1 MLIDKKFV
9 TEKSSFMFK
18 EFLKNNQKF
27 KTISHFR
34 RTPTG
39 WLLMLKI
46 MEQYSSDKNLYVEKL
61 IKEIPIEVSSR
72 LSVFAIIDSAVKKGF
87 LEKRNSNIDKRK
99 KVIIP
104 MQIFVDEYTEWLA
117 SFSSLLDH
125 KKKNG
130 LDHKKKNGKEPKTLN
145 TD

>member
-9 TEKSSFMFK
+9 TEKSSFMFR
-18 EFLKNNQKF
+18 EFIKNNQKF
-27 KTISHFR
+27 TTISHFR

-46 MEQYSSDKNLYVEKL
+46 MEQYSSNKNLYVEQL
-61 IKEIPIEVSSR
+61 IKEIPNEVSSR

-87 LEKRNSNIDKRK
+87 LEKRNSNTDKRK

-104 MQIFVDEYTEWLA
+104 TQIFVDEYKEWLA
-117 SFSSLLDH
+117 SFSS
-125 KKKNG
+125 K

>member
-9 TEKSSFMFK
+9 IEKSSFMFK

-34 RTPTG
+34 RSPTG

-87 LEKRNSNIDKRK
+87 LEKRNSNTDKRK

-104 MQIFVDEYTEWLA
+104 MQIFVDEYKEWLA
-117 SFSSLLDH
+117 SFSSQ
-125 KKKNG
+125 

>member
-1 MLIDKKFV
+1 MLVDKKFV
-9 TEKSSFMFK
+9 IEKSSFMFK

-61 IKEIPIEVSSR
+61 IKEIPNEVSSR

-87 LEKRNSNIDKRK
+87 LEKRNSNTDKRK

-104 MQIFVDEYTEWLA
+104 MQIFVDEYKEWLA
-117 SFSSLLDH
+117 SFSSQ
-125 KKKNG
+125 
-130 LDHKKKNGKEPKTLN
+130 LDHKKKNGKETKTLN

>member
-1 MLIDKKFV
+1 MLVDKKFV
-9 TEKSSFMFK
+9 IEKSSFMFK
-18 EFLKNNQKF
+18 EFLQNNQKF

-46 MEQYSSDKNLYVEKL
+46 MEQYSSDKNLYVEQL
-61 IKEIPIEVSSR
+61 IKEIPNEVSSR

-87 LEKRNSNIDKRK
+87 LEKRNSNGDKRK

-104 MQIFVDEYTEWLA
+104 TQIFVDEYKEWLT
-117 SFSSLLDH
+117 SFSSQ
-125 KKKNG
+125 

>member
-1 MLIDKKFV
+1 MLIDKRFV
-9 TEKSSFMFK
+9 KEKSSFMFE
-18 EFLKNNQKF
+18 EFLKNNEKY

-46 MEQYSSDKNLYVEKL
+46 MEQYSSDKNLFVEEL
-61 IKEIPIEVSSR
+61 IKEIPDRVSSR
-72 LSVFAIIDSAVKKGF
+72 LSIFATIDSAVKKGI
-87 LEKRNSNIDKRK
+87 LEKRNSNGDKRK
-99 KVIIP
+99 KEIIP
-104 MQIFVDEYTEWLA
+104 SQTFVDEYKEWLT
-117 SFSSLLDH
+117 SFSSQ
-125 KKKNG
+125 

>member
-9 TEKSSFMFK
+9 IEKSSFMFK

-46 MEQYSSDKNLYVEKL
+46 MEQYSLDKNLYVEKL
-61 IKEIPIEVSSR
+61 IKEIPNEVSSR

-87 LEKRNSNIDKRK
+87 LEKRNSNTDKRK

-104 MQIFVDEYTEWLA
+104 MQIFVDEYNEWLA
-117 SFSSLLDH
+117 SLSSQ
-125 KKKNG
+125 

>member
-1 MLIDKKFV
+1 MLVDKKFV
-9 TEKSSFMFK
+9 IEKSSFMFK
-18 EFLKNNQKF
+18 EFLQNNQKF

-46 MEQYSSDKNLYVEKL
+46 MEQYSSNKNLYVEQL
-61 IKEIPIEVSSR
+61 IKEIPNEVSSR

-87 LEKRNSNIDKRK
+87 LEKRNSNGDKRK

-104 MQIFVDEYTEWLA
+104 TQIFVDEYKEWLA
-117 SFSSLLDH
+117 SFSSQ
-125 KKKNG
+125 

>member
-9 TEKSSFMFK
+9 IEKSSFMFK

-61 IKEIPIEVSSR
+61 IKEIPNEVLSR

-87 LEKRNSNIDKRK
+87 LEKRNSNTDKRK

-104 MQIFVDEYTEWLA
+104 MQIFVDEYKEWLA
-117 SFSSLLDH
+117 SFSSQLDY
-125 KKKNG
+125 
-130 LDHKKKNGKEPKTLN
+130 KKKNGKESKTLN

>member
-1 MLIDKKFV
+1 
-9 TEKSSFMFK
+9 MFK
-18 EFLKNNQKF
+18 EFLQNNQKF

-46 MEQYSSDKNLYVEKL
+46 MEQHSSDKNLYVEKL
-61 IKEIPIEVSSR
+61 IKEIPNEVSSR

-87 LEKRNSNIDKRK
+87 LEKRNSNTDKRK

-104 MQIFVDEYTEWLA
+104 MQIFVDEYKEWLA
-117 SFSSLLDH
+117 SFSSQ
-125 KKKNG
+125 

>member
-9 TEKSSFMFK
+9 IEKSSFMFK
-18 EFLKNNQKF
+18 EFLQNNQKF

-87 LEKRNSNIDKRK
+87 LEKRNSNTDKRK

-104 MQIFVDEYTEWLA
+104 MQIFVDEYKEWLA
-117 SFSSLLDH
+117 SFSSQLDH
-125 KKKNG
+125 KKKNS
-130 LDHKKKNGKEPKTLN
+130 KELKTLN

>member
-9 TEKSSFMFK
+9 IEKSSFMFK
-18 EFLKNNQKF
+18 EFLQNNQKF

-34 RTPTG
+34 RTPRG

-87 LEKRNSNIDKRK
+87 LEKRNSNGDKRK

-104 MQIFVDEYTEWLA
+104 TQIFVDEYKEWLA
-117 SFSSLLDH
+117 SFSSQ
-125 KKKNG
+125 